1 MEEWEG
7 KTMALRSCC
16 YRVLLLT
23 IVVGAVAF
31 CTTATAQA
39 QDNPQPKVEVFG
51 GYAFLHPGVSAAGQD
66 LNLENVPGGWGAAA
80 TFNLFPHIGLTADF
94 GGHYH
99 TFNIN
104 DPGIGGF
111 NVHLGTVMFGPHIE
125 LRTSHLTFFGEGLFG
140 LHRVAAANVFGFQPD
155 NAFGLAAGGGVDWH
169 ISRHFDIRL
178 GQVDYVYS
186 DHTFGPRQTFA
197 TPVDVKFNSV
207 RYRAGVN
214 ILLGVAPP
222 GPPPGASCSASPT
235 DVYAGEPVTVTAH
248 PMYFNPKR
256 TLSYKWSGS
265 GKLSGTGPTAT
276 IDTTGMNP
284 GSYTAG
290 ATITDGHKGEASC
303 RASFTIKE
311 RPKNPPQVSCSANP
325 RSVMAGTPSA
335 ITCNCSSPDNAP
347 DYPVSVS
354 ISNWSATG
362 GRISGS
368 GNAATL
374 DTTGAAAG
382 PITATA
388 TCTDSRGLSSRGTAS
403 VNVQVP
409 PPPPQASMSEIAFKR
424 NSARVDNTA
433 KAILDDVALR
443 LQRDADAR
451 AVIVGFA
458 DPKELKPEKLAAER
472 AANAKAYLVKEKGID
487 ASRIEIRT
495 GSGGGMK
502 AEIWFVPA
510 GASFTEAGTTVVS
523 TAPTK
528 APYGRH
534 AAPAKKKKSTQ

>member
-1 MEEWEG
+1 
-7 KTMALRSCC
+7 MALRNCC
-16 YRVLLLT
+16 FRVLLLT

-31 CTTATAQA
+31 CTMATALA

-51 GYAFLHPGVSAAGQD
+51 GYAFLHPGVSEAGQN

-99 TFNIN
+99 TFNET
-104 DPGIGGF
+104 DLHVGGVNF
-111 NVHLGTVMFGPHIE
+111 HLGTVMFGPHIE
-125 LRTSHLTFFGEGLFG
+125 ARTSHFTFFGEGLFG

-155 NAFGLAAGGGVDWH
+155 NAFGLAVGGGVDLH
-169 ISRHFDIRL
+169 IARHFDWRL
-178 GQVDYVYS
+178 GQVDYVHS
-186 DHTFGPRQTFA
+186 DHTFGLAQGFT
-197 TPVDVKFNSV
+197 TPIGVDFNSI
-207 RYRAGVN
+207 RYRTGIN
-214 ILLGVAPP
+214 ILLGLPP
-222 GPPPGASCSASPT
+222 SGPPPSASCSASPT

-248 PMYFNPKR
+248 PMNFNPKR
-256 TLSYKWSGS
+256 TLSYKWSGG
-265 GKLSGTGPTAT
+265 GKLSGTGATAT
-276 IDTTGMNP
+276 VDTTGLAP
-284 GSYTAG
+284 GSYSAG
-290 ATITDGHKGEASC
+290 ATITDGKKGEASC
-303 RASFTIKE
+303 QASFTIKE
-311 RPKNPPQVSCSANP
+311 RPKNPPQISCSANP
-325 RSVMAGTPSA
+325 ASLMAGTPS
-335 ITCNCSSPDNAP
+335 TVSCSCSSPDNTP
-347 DYPVSVS
+347 DHPVSVS

-368 GNAATL
+368 GNTATL
-374 DTTGAAAG
+374 DTTGAYAG
-382 PITATA
+382 PITVAA
-388 TCTDSRGLSSRGTAS
+388 TCTDSRGLSARGTAS

-409 PPPPQASMSEIAFKR
+409 PAAPQASMNEIAFAR

-472 AANAKAYLVKEKGID
+472 AANAKEYLVKEKGID
-487 ASRIEIRT
+487 AGRIEIRT

-510 GASFTEAGTTVVS
+510 GASFTEAGTTVV
-523 TAPTK
+523 TTPPTK
-528 APYGRH
+528 APYGR
-534 AAPAKKKKSTQ
+534 ARKKKSM

>member
-80 TFNLFPHIGLTADF
+80 TFNLFPHIGLPAVF
-94 GGHYH
+94 CGHNLNFY
-99 TFNIN
+99 FFVQ
-104 DPGIGGF
+104 GIGCF
-111 NVHLGTVMFGPHIE
+111 YVLLWTVMFGPHIE

-303 RASFTIKE
+303 RASFTI
-311 RPKNPPQVSCSANP
+311 
-325 RSVMAGTPSA
+325 
-335 ITCNCSSPDNAP
+335 
-347 DYPVSVS
+347 
-354 ISNWSATG
+354 
-362 GRISGS
+362 
-368 GNAATL
+368 
-374 DTTGAAAG
+374 
-382 PITATA
+382 
-388 TCTDSRGLSSRGTAS
+388 
-403 VNVQVP
+403 
-409 PPPPQASMSEIAFKR
+409 
-424 NSARVDNTA
+424 
-433 KAILDDVALR
+433 
-443 LQRDADAR
+443 
-451 AVIVGFA
+451 
-458 DPKELKPEKLAAER
+458 
-472 AANAKAYLVKEKGID
+472 
-487 ASRIEIRT
+487 
-495 GSGGGMK
+495 
-502 AEIWFVPA
+502 
-510 GASFTEAGTTVVS
+510 
-523 TAPTK
+523 
-528 APYGRH
+528 
-534 AAPAKKKKSTQ
+534 